1 MSIKRVV
8 FSGIFTAAAA
18 ALFVNLYFVSDAA
31 VPNMEQRFE
40 TFASKDALPEEE
52 QSGDY
57 GFDRAHSYIG
67 FKIKHMGL
75 VDVPG
80 SFKDF
85 TGEITFDA
93 DKITNS
99 KVAFTAQMK
108 SVDTRIDAR
117 DNHLRSKDFF
127 EVDTYPEMKFE
138 STEIKKKGG
147 RYMVTGNLTMKDV
160 TKEITI
166 PVNMYGPI
174 KDARGAVRM
183 GIVGSTGIN
192 RREFNVNYGGD
203 LPNGTPVLADTVIVD
218 IQIESV
224 KKKEEGAEAGN

>member
-1 MSIKRVV
+1 MSIKRFV
-8 FSGIFTAAAA
+8 FSGIFTAVAA

-31 VPNMEQRFE
+31 VPNMEQRFS
-40 TFASKDALPEEE
+40 TLASADALTEEE

-85 TGEITFDA
+85 SGEITFDA
-93 DKITNS
+93 DKINNS

-147 RYMVTGNLTMKDV
+147 RYMVKGNLTMKDV
-160 TKEITI
+160 TKEVTI

-192 RREFNVNYGGD
+192 RRDFNVNYGGD

-224 KKKEEGAEAGN
+224 KKKEEGADAGN

>member
-1 MSIKRVV
+1 MHIKRFL
-8 FSGIFTAAAA
+8 FSGIFAAAA
-18 ALFVNLYFVSDAA
+18 VGLFLDFYFVSGAA
-31 VPNMEQRFE
+31 TPNLEERFE
-40 TFASKDALPEEE
+40 TFASKDALSEEE
-52 QSGDY
+52 QSGVY
-57 GFDRAHSYIG
+57 GFDKAHSYLG

-80 SFKDF
+80 SFTDF
-85 TGEITFDA
+85 TGEIAFDA
-93 DKITNS
+93 DKISNS
-99 KVAFTAQMK
+99 KVGFTAQMK

-147 RYMVTGNLTMKDV
+147 RYMITGNLTMKDV

-174 KDARGAVRM
+174 KDSRGAVRM

-192 RREFNVNYGGD
+192 RRDFNVNYGGD